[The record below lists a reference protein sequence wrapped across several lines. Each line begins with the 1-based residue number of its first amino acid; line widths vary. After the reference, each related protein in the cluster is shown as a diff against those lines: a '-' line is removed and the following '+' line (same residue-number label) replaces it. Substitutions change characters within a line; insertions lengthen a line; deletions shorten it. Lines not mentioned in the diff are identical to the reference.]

1 MYCIFDI
8 ISMLIIIFKI
18 WEEHKVARLKKAS
31 KNFLKLFKR
40 AEVLP
45 AEFKNHHEI
54 EKFEKV
60 QVEDFYMNF

>member
-1 MYCIFDI
+1 M
-8 ISMLIIIFKI
+8 
-18 WEEHKVARLKKAS
+18 ARLKKAS